1 MNRNGMRHV
10 LIRNKRHPPI
20 QVVFL
25 LKRRVPVSLQMLP
38 MQGQMVERRR
48 KSGNAKVKIPCL
60 LEKIFTW
67 MQWRICGLRRKR
79 LKS

>member
-20 QVVFL
+20 EVLEPLLLQPMQVVLL
-25 LKRRVPVSLQMLP
+25 LKRRVAVSLQMLP

-48 KSGNAKVKIPCL
+48 KSGNTKVKIPCR

-67 MQWRICGLRRKR
+67 MQ
-79 LKS
+79 